1 MEKQAE
7 AEKLKA
13 EALKDAVEQEAIGIK
28 ARGEA
33 EAAATKVKGAA
44 EAAAI
49 QAKGEAEAVA
59 MEKKAEAFAKY
70 DKAAVIE
77 MLIGV
82 MPEIA
87 GKIAEPLAQI
97 DKITIIGGGD
107 GGSGIDSV
115 AGNVPIVMAKMF
127 ETVREA
133 TGIDMTELI
142 KADTYDAKV
151 NRNVNISGLTEDTGS
166 QAGAAAA
173 VIYESQKNDDNE
185 N

>member
-115 AGNVPIVMAKMF
+115 AGNVPIVMAKM
-127 ETVREA
+127 VREA

>member
-1 MEKQAE
+1 
-7 AEKLKA
+7 
-13 EALKDAVEQEAIGIK
+13 
-28 ARGEA
+28 
-33 EAAATKVKGAA
+33 
-44 EAAAI
+44 
-49 QAKGEAEAVA
+49 
-59 MEKKAEAFAKY
+59 
-70 DKAAVIE
+70 

-115 AGNVPIVMAKMF
+115 AGNVPIVMAKM
-127 ETVREA
+127 VREA